1 MTRPLFL
8 ERRPSTG
15 DALARESLSFERD
28 FARSRHNFSA
38 DDFGCQ
44 ECHGRGCDYC
54 EEMDPLAASL
64 FRAGVELNRALYG
77 VNEEADAA

>member
-1 MTRPLFL
+1 MTRPLFP

-15 DALARESLSFERD
+15 DALARESLSFARD

-54 EEMDPLAASL
+54 EGLAHCQ
-64 FRAGVELNRALYG
+64 ELNRALYE

>member
-1 MTRPLFL
+1 MTRPLFP

-15 DALARESLSFERD
+15 DALARESLSFGRD
-28 FARSRHNFSA
+28 FARSRHDRDAQCS
-38 DDFGCQ
+38 

-54 EEMDPLAASL
+54 EEMDPMAASL
-64 FRAGVELNRALYG
+64 FRAGVELNRALYE